1 MNGHITLPVLLEMKK
16 DTSFK
21 KKILALNHHQSES
34 QEFKPLIEQIRNSYS
49 IKESK
54 AISDKYLAK
63 ALKLIDELDEPN
75 AQKSFY

>member
-1 MNGHITLPVLLEMKK
+1 MKK

-21 KKILALNHHQSES
+21 KKIAALNHQSES

-75 AQKSFY
+75 AQSLFIKLIKKMGSRSV